1 MDLAGSGIC
10 AAAYSPANSGVSNPR
25 LAGEDRGS
33 NVTASRKD
41 HGPVARFLFVGIV
54 VLSVIHVP
62 LPQADFHNVR
72 HHDAPGEVCLHHDHL
87 LRWHPSADFDAD
99 LSLLHWHWFLPLV
112 ELGDHHERPDDD
124 HHRPGS
130 GPALHAHVGDGL
142 VPNDWRGEPVIQPA
156 GAWRLIDQLELSTA
170 LVNAHDLSA
179 ALAIAL
185 PSHNLFG
192 RAGPAGGLRAE
203 RAAMF
208 QRWNC

>member
-1 MDLAGSGIC
+1 
-10 AAAYSPANSGVSNPR
+10 
-25 LAGEDRGS
+25 
-33 NVTASRKD
+33 
-41 HGPVARFLFVGIV
+41 V

-87 LRWHPSADFDAD
+87 LRWHPSADSDAD
-99 LSLLHWHWFLPLV
+99 QTLLHWHWFLPML
-112 ELGDHHERPDDD
+112 EPGDHHERPGDD

-142 VPNDWRGEPVIQPA
+142 VPNDWRGEPVIQAA
-156 GAWRLIDQLELSTA
+156 GFWRLIDHLMLGSAMAGVHELSP
-170 LVNAHDLSA
+170 
-179 ALAIAL
+179 ALAKARPPGHL
-185 PSHNLFG
+185 LRG
-192 RAGPAGGLRAE
+192 ADAAGGLRAV